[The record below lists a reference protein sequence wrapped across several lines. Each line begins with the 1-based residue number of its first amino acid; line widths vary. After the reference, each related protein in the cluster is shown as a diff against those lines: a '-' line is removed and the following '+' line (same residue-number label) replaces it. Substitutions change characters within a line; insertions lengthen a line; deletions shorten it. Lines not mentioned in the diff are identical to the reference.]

1 MTMVVLDGMVVGVDG
16 VRYVL
21 PVDAISTIVQSDPS
35 ARIRVAAGGG
45 QQLLRLSKNEI
56 VPIRSMLNRDAAND
70 VYVILSSN
78 GARVALPVD
87 EVVGQQLVL
96 LRPLRGVLK
105 RLRNLNGIA
114 LLAGGEVGMVLS
126 TSALCGA
133 EAAA

>member
-1 MTMVVLDGMVVGVDG
+1 M
-16 VRYVL
+16 
-21 PVDAISTIVQSDPS
+21 
-35 ARIRVAAGGG
+35 
-45 QQLLRLSKNEI
+45 
-56 VPIRSMLNRDAAND
+56 
-70 VYVILSSN
+70 
-78 GARVALPVD
+78 
-87 EVVGQQLVL
+87 VGQQLVL